1 MPKTWSKK
9 LTIGGATLLQS
20 ARYGTWHIRHKNEAN
35 YDAALSRLGE
45 LWGARLDTPEGDELD
60 ILILLIDAYEEKH
73 HPIPAPDPIAAITT
87 RMEEMGLTRRAL
99 EPMIGPSGRV
109 SEVLTGKRPLT
120 LAMIRRLR
128 MAPGLP
134 ADVLIGP

>member
-1 MPKTWSKK
+1 MDITP
-9 LTIGGATLLQS
+9 I
-20 ARYGTWHIRHKNEAN
+20 KNEAN
-35 YDAALSRLGE
+35 YDAALARLGE

-87 RMEEMGLTRRAL
+87 RMEEMGLTRRDL

-128 MAPGLP
+128 TALGLP